1 MKSPNYGFSE
11 DDEKDLTVVDLT
23 FGMEGY
29 SIALAGMSEMVSCFI
44 PSGCFIL
51 DFTGS
56 SYINLKVFNC
66 LQLIAYYYCLHTYAK
81 LSQLIAMVICNMM
94 LHIFATCMYDI
105 ISIPFVRTVYCIW
118 PHHT

>member
-11 DDEKDLTVVDLT
+11 DDEKNLTAVDLT

-29 SIALAGMSEMVSCFI
+29 SIALAGMSEMVSCLI
-44 PSGCFIL
+44 PSGCFAL

-66 LQLIAYYYCLHTYAK
+66 LQLIPLSYYYCLHTYAK
-81 LSQLIAMVICNMM
+81 LSQLIAMVICNNM
-94 LHIFATCMYDI
+94 LI
-105 ISIPFVRTVYCIW
+105 
-118 PHHT
+118 